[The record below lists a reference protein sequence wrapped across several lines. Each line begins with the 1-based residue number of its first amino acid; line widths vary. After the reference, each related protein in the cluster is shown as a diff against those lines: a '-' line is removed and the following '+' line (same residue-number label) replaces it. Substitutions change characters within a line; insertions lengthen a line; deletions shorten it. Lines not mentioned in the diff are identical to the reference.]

1 MQSYRSPINRL
12 PISAWK
18 EVFLAGLIFVILAG
32 SVGFGFIAIVRSNQ
46 KAVTAS
52 TIHTQ
57 STVSAASN
65 TVKAITSSQPILTDN
80 LSHNTAGRW
89 QEDKHCVFQGG
100 SYHMRVSDSGICS
113 MNKGTYSNVAI
124 QVDVSLLSGD
134 AAGLL
139 FRGSGESAPYTFYYF
154 FFDRGGSVG
163 FCVDDGASQTCPLQ
177 DYVPYPPIQQKNILL
192 AIAQGSS
199 ITLYMN
205 GIFVYHLQDSTS
217 ASGWIAFG
225 VEVTSTSQ
233 SGDASFSD
241 LKVYRA

>member
-1 MQSYRSPINRL
+1 MQSRSPTNRQ
-12 PISAWK
+12 PISA
-18 EVFLAGLIFVILAG
+18 LRNILLPGLIFVIL
-32 SVGFGFIAIVRSNQ
+32 VGGIALGFYVIRRNNQ
-46 KAVTAS
+46 KAVT
-52 TIHTQ
+52 TITAHTQ
-57 STVSAASN
+57 STASAAYS
-65 TVKAITSSQPILTDN
+65 TVTAITRSQPIFTDS
-80 LSHNTAGRW
+80 LSHNTVGRW

-100 SYHMRVSDSGICS
+100 SYHVHVSDSGFCS
-113 MNKGTYSNVAI
+113 MNIGAYSNIAI

-139 FRGSGESAPYTFYYF
+139 FRGSGESTPYTFYYF
-154 FFDRGGSVG
+154 FFDRLGSVG
-163 FCVDDGASQTCPLQ
+163 FCIDGSAGQTCPLQ
-177 DYVPYPPIQQKNILL
+177 DYIPNPPIQKKNVLL
-192 AIAQGSS
+192 VIAQRSS

-205 GIFVYHLQDSTS
+205 GIFIHHLQDSTS